1 MSWKLFLPMLIAACL
16 LGHPVRAPRL
26 REAIPE
32 FADPR
37 CDYAGARDLYLT
49 AYAYSREIPE
59 VAMKFALSAEQEL
72 ADGRTIGLLSLH
84 QVVSQ
89 GDAGL

>member
-72 ADGRTIGLLSLH
+72 AHCAAEHAALSARIANLK
-84 QVVSQ
+84 
-89 GDAGL
+89 AALP